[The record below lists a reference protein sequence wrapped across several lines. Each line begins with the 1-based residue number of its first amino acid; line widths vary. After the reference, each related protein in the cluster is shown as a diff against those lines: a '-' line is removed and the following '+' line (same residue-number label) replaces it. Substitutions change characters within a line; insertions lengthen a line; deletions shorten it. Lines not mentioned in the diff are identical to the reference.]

1 MGTSLCVTTGKKG
14 TVELHNGSINHRV
27 QELQLR
33 SLSGLQNVKTMWISL
48 CAKTGMLMTIEVL
61 NELQLWEH
69 ECLLHTC
76 T

>member
-1 MGTSLCVTTGKKG
+1 MRNSLCTTGKNG
-14 TVELHNGSINHRV
+14 TCRPARL
-27 QELQLR
+27 QELQLW
-33 SLSGLQNVKTMWISL
+33 SLNGLQKVKTLWISL

>member
-1 MGTSLCVTTGKKG
+1 MGTGLCVTTGK
-14 TVELHNGSINHRV
+14 TEPADQHNGDINHRV
-27 QELQLR
+27 RELQLR
-33 SLSGLQNVKTMWISL
+33 SLNGLQKVKTIWISL
-48 CAKTGMLMTIEVL
+48 CARTGMLMTIEVL